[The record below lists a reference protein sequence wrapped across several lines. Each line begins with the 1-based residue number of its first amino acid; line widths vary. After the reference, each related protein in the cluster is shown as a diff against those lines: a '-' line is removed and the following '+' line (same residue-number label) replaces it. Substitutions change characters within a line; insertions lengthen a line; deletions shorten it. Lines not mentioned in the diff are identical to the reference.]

1 MVSDS
6 VKETLMP
13 LMLLVIMILSVVGIA
28 YSSGTN
34 SGNTPAPTG
43 QAQESF
49 TYNGYDFSYVT
60 VNGQGRY
67 QTTVAGSPVRFQ
79 TRPQSIER
87 FSIPSGLADEALNAS
102 TVTVVAPATTT
113 GEYEQHRF
121 AAQQLANDMASRLP
135 VRATRT
141 TQEQL
146 SCEASTSDVTILVT
160 PSNTSSVLDQVEN
173 TCYET
178 STTDQSIFIISD
190 YLVYKYHGIL

>member
-1 MVSDS
+1 MISDS
-6 VKETLMP
+6 MKETLMP

-49 TYNGYDFSYVT
+49 TYNGFDFSYVT

-67 QTTVAGSPVRFQ
+67 ETTVAGSPVRFQ

-87 FSIPSGLADEALNAS
+87 FSIPSGFAGEALNAS

-121 AAQQLANDMASRLP
+121 AAQQLANDLASRLP
-135 VRATRT
+135 FRATRT
-141 TQEQL
+141 TQEQP

-160 PSNTSSVLDQVEN
+160 PSNSTSVIEQVESG
-173 TCYET
+173 CYQT

-190 YLVYKYHGIL
+190 YLVYNYHGIL

>member
-1 MVSDS
+1 MASDS
-6 VKETLMP
+6 MKETLMP

-34 SGNTPAPTG
+34 SGSSPAPTG
-43 QAQESF
+43 QAQDSF
-49 TYNGYDFSYVT
+49 TYNGFDFSYVN

-67 QTTVAGSPVRFQ
+67 ETTVSGDQVRFQ

-87 FSIPSGLADEALNAS
+87 FSIPSEFATDALNAS
-102 TVTVVAPATTT
+102 SAEVVAPSTQT

-121 AAQQLANDMASRLP
+121 AAQQLANDIASRLP

-141 TQEQL
+141 TMDEP
-146 SCEASTSDVTILVT
+146 SCDDSQGLAILVT
-160 PSNTSSVLDQVEN
+160 PSNTSSVLERVQPG
-173 TCYET
+173 CYQT

-190 YLVYKYHGIL
+190 YLAYNYYGIL